1 MRALECR
8 DVAEEDRDPPPPPL
22 PDLAP
27 LPDFAQA
34 ALESDIDY
42 LARRARHE
50 RELAAQAASPKAA
63 MAHMYLAAAYAGRI
77 AELGRMP
84 ESLESLL
91 DQMP

>member
-1 MRALECR
+1 MRALEQR
-8 DVAEEDRDPPPPPL
+8 EPAEESCDRQPQL
-22 PDLAP
+22 QDLAQP
-27 LPDFAQA
+27 

-50 RELAAQAASPKAA
+50 RELAAQATSPKAA

-77 AELGRMP
+77 AELRRMP
-84 ESLESLL
+84 ETFASLL

>member
-1 MRALECR
+1 MRTHERYDAEECR
-8 DVAEEDRDPPPPPL
+8 ELPPSVQDSPPV
-22 PDLAP
+22 
-27 LPDFAQA
+27 
-34 ALESDIDY
+34 LESDIDY

-77 AELGRMP
+77 AELRRIP
-84 ESLESLL
+84 DTFESLL

>member
-1 MRALECR
+1 MRALERCECTEESR
-8 DVAEEDRDPPPPPL
+8 DTPPQ
-22 PDLAP
+22 
-27 LPDFAQA
+27 AQELLQT

-50 RELAAQAASPKAA
+50 RELAAQATSPRAA

-77 AELGRMP
+77 AELRRMP
-84 ESLESLL
+84 ETFASLL

>member
-8 DVAEEDRDPPPPPL
+8 DFGEEGRDPPPQPTE
-22 PDLAP
+22 LAGT
-27 LPDFAQA
+27 

-50 RELAAQAASPKAA
+50 RELAAQATSPKAA
-63 MAHMYLAAAYAGRI
+63 MAHMYLAAAYAGRL
-77 AELGRMP
+77 AELRRIP
-84 ESLESLL
+84 ESFESLL

>member
-8 DVAEEDRDPPPPPL
+8 DLADESRDPL
-22 PDLAP
+22 PQPTGLAE
-27 LPDFAQA
+27 A

-42 LARRARHE
+42 LARRARDE
-50 RELAAQAASPKAA
+50 RELAAQATSPKAA

-77 AELGRMP
+77 AELRRIP
-84 ESLESLL
+84 ESFESLL

>member
-1 MRALECR
+1 MKALER
-8 DVAEEDRDPPPPPL
+8 GDFAEERCELPPR
-22 PDLAP
+22 
-27 LPDFAQA
+27 AQDSLQT

-50 RELAAQAASPKAA
+50 RALAAQATSPKAA

-77 AELGRMP
+77 AELRRMP
-84 ESLESLL
+84 ESFSNLL